1 MKKNLLT
8 IALLATMCSVQAQLL
23 HIDNSANVYVSQGTL
38 VYSGGGVQTKGTG
51 LVENHGNF
59 MIQGAT
65 TDVFRNLDASGTE
78 ITTGNSGGSFINKL
92 NQPTAYASVNTNS
105 SSATPVY
112 TYGQLYISGLP
123 QTAITG
129 VVNQEYRA
137 VDHGD
142 YQQMGMPFY
151 GKTVASLNANSGAEL
166 GKTFTTARGSKNEI
180 LYWDNTNVYFPNLPS
195 GLNTT
200 MGVDTNPYTYYI
212 VGGNGLDVSNNTRT
226 LVGRPV
232 SDANMTISLANAG
245 ANVNFGTGGNNVNPA
260 NEKYYTY
267 LQDGFSASAG
277 VWTGNFGKNIYQ
289 FGNPFMTNLDLS
301 NLGVVQTNSDG
312 NYLSNIYGVRLEYQ
326 GVQYTSGGGGGASA
340 YKFITFGGGA
350 LAGDVDYAMI
360 RPYGTFV
367 IKLNDNVT
375 QPNLNFANLRRFN
388 YYSRNAATTAY
399 SVSANKNGTNGSLKQ
414 LGVIGLDATGKEVSR
429 TYYIVSPTTISGH
442 SSAVKAQVITSS
454 SSLGTFEEDPVNGG
468 YDLNNVNY
476 WMYIN
481 EANEVNFKGK
491 NIKLVNYDPS
501 IVSFKFE
508 IRENAALVANGT
520 HILSAGEGFYY
531 KKSTDANVTAAAQ
544 GATVA
549 AIGNANGVEYDLY
562 YGAPNSGTL
571 ATSETNKSAK
581 TMVIYN
587 PDKDGYFVRF
597 DPSWKTA
604 EINVFDMS
612 GKLILSQKGVNAKG
626 DFDLNLDKKVKVVY
640 VVNAVSE
647 KGERVTTKIVR

>member
-51 LVENHGNF
+51 IVENHGNF

-78 ITTGNSGGSFINKL
+78 ITTGNTGGSFVNKL

-105 SSATPVY
+105 STATPVY

-123 QTAITG
+123 QDKITG

-137 VDHGD
+137 VSHGD

-166 GKTFTTARGSKNEI
+166 GKTFTTTRGSKNEI

-200 MGVDTNPYTYYI
+200 MGVDVSPYGYYI
-212 VGGNGLDVSNNTRT
+212 VGGSGLNVSTNTRT

-232 SDANMTISLANAG
+232 SDTNMTVPLANAG
-245 ANVNFGTGGNNVNPA
+245 ANVNFGTGGSNVNPV

-277 VWTGNFGKNIYQ
+277 LWTGNFGKNIYQ

-301 NLGVVQTNSDG
+301 NLGINQVNTDG
-312 NYLSNIYGVRLEYQ
+312 NYLSNIYGVRLENQ
-326 GVQYTSGGGGGASA
+326 GVQYSTGGGGGASS
-340 YKFITFGGGA
+340 YKFITFGGGS
-350 LAGDVDYAMI
+350 LAGDVDYAMV

-367 IKLNDNVT
+367 VKLNDNVT
-375 QPNLNFANLRRFN
+375 QPNLNLANLRRFN
-388 YYSRNAATTAY
+388 YYSRNSATTSY
-399 SVSANKNGTNGSLKQ
+399 SVSANKNGTNGTLKQ
-414 LGVIGLDATGKEVSR
+414 LGVIGLDANGKEVAR
-429 TYYIVSPTTISGH
+429 TYYIVSPTTVSGH
-442 SSAVKAQVITSS
+442 SSTVKAQVITSS

-520 HILSAGEGFYY
+520 HVLSAGEGFYY

-544 GATVA
+544 GDVVTANGTT
-549 AIGNANGVEYDLY
+549 NGVEYDLY

-626 DFDLNLDKKVKVVY
+626 DFDLILDKKVKVVY

-647 KGERVTTKIVR
+647 KGERVTSKIVR

>member
-23 HIDNSANVYVSQGTL
+23 HVDNTANVYVSEGTL

-51 LVENHGNF
+51 VVENHGNF
-59 MIQGAT
+59 MIQGTT

-78 ITTGNSGGSFINKL
+78 ITTGNAGGSFVNKL

-129 VVNQEYRA
+129 VVNQEYRG

-166 GKTFTTARGSKNEI
+166 GKTFSTTRGSKNEI
-180 LYWDNTNVYFPNLPS
+180 LYWDNTNVYFPNLPL

-200 MGVDTNPYTYYI
+200 MGVDINPYAYYI
-212 VGGNGLDVSNNTRT
+212 MGGNGLDVSNNTRT
-226 LVGRPV
+226 MVGRPV
-232 SDANMTISLANAG
+232 SDANMTVSLANAG
-245 ANVNFGTGGNNVNPA
+245 ANVNFGTGGNGINPV

-301 NLGVVQTNSDG
+301 NLGVNQVNSDG
-312 NYLSNIYGVRLEYQ
+312 NFLSNIYGVRLEYQ
-326 GVQYTSGGGGGASA
+326 GVQYSTGGGGGASA

-367 IKLNDNVT
+367 VKLNENTT
-375 QPNLNFANLRRFN
+375 QPNLNLANLRRFN
-388 YYSRNAATTAY
+388 YYSRNAATTPY
-399 SVSANKNGTNGSLKQ
+399 SVSANKNGASGTLKQ
-414 LGVIGLDATGKEVSR
+414 LGVIGLDANGKEVAR

-442 SSAVKAQVITSS
+442 SSTVKAQVITSS

-491 NIKLVNYDPS
+491 NIKLVNYDPT
-501 IVSFKFE
+501 IVSYKFE

-520 HILSAGEGFYY
+520 HLLSAGEGFYY
-531 KKSTDANVTAAAQ
+531 KKSTDANVTAAIQ
-544 GATVA
+544 GATVTA
-549 AIGNANGVEYDLY
+549 NGTTNGVEYDLY
-562 YGAPNSGTL
+562 YGVPNSGTL
-571 ATSETNKSAK
+571 ATSETTKSVK

-626 DFDLNLDKKVKVVY
+626 DFDLNLDKKVKVAY
-640 VVNAVSE
+640 IVNAVSE
-647 KGERVTTKIVR
+647 KGERVTSKIVR

>member
-1 MKKNLLT
+1 MKKNLFT

-23 HIDNSANVYVSQGTL
+23 HIDNSANVFVSQGTL
-38 VYSGGGVQTKGTG
+38 VYSGGGVETKGNG
-51 LVENHGNF
+51 IVENHGNF
-59 MIQGAT
+59 MIQGAA
-65 TDVFRNLDASGTE
+65 TDVFRNLDTSGTE
-78 ITTGNSGGSFINKL
+78 ITTGNAGGSFVNKL
-92 NQPTAYASVNTNS
+92 NQATAYASVNTNS
-105 SSATPVY
+105 SAATPVY
-112 TYGQLYISGLP
+112 TYGQLFISGLP
-123 QTAITG
+123 QDKITG

-137 VDHGD
+137 VSHGD

-151 GKTVASLNANSGAEL
+151 GKTIASLNTNSGAEL
-166 GKTFTTARGSKNEI
+166 GKTFTTVRGSKNEI
-180 LYWDNTNVYFPNLPS
+180 LYWDNTNVYFHNLPS

-200 MGVDTNPYTYYI
+200 MGADVSPYAYYI
-212 VGGNGLDVSNNTRT
+212 VGGSGLNVSGNTRT
-226 LVGRPV
+226 MVGRPV
-232 SDANMTISLANAG
+232 SDVNTTVSLANAG
-245 ANVNFGTGGNNVNPA
+245 ANVNFGTGGNAVNPL
-260 NEKYYTY
+260 NEKYNTY

-301 NLGVVQTNSDG
+301 NLGVNQTNSDG

-326 GVQYTSGGGGGASA
+326 GVQYSTTGGGGASA

-367 IKLNDNVT
+367 VKLNDNVT
-375 QPNLNFANLRRFN
+375 QPNLNLANLRRFN
-388 YYSRNAATTAY
+388 YYSRNAATTPY
-399 SVSANKNGTNGSLKQ
+399 SVTANKNGASGTLKQ
-414 LGVIGLDATGKEVSR
+414 LGVIGLDANGNEVAR

-442 SSAVKAQVITSS
+442 SAAVKAQVITSS

-491 NIKLVNYDPS
+491 NIKMVNYDPS

-520 HILSAGEGFYY
+520 HVLSAGEGFYY

-544 GATVA
+544 GAVITA
-549 AIGNANGVEYDLY
+549 NGNANGVEYDLY

-571 ATSETNKSAK
+571 ATSEVNKSAK

-587 PDKDGYFVRF
+587 PDTDGYFVRF

-612 GKLILSQKGVNAKG
+612 GKLVLSQKGVNAKG

-647 KGERVTTKIVR
+647 KGERVTSKIVR